1 MKIKKTSKFA
11 VIISAVL
18 VICVTGG
25 FATSASSWRKI
36 QRQRRKTVKQQL
48 L

>member
-25 FATSASSWRKI
+25 FATSASSLEK
-36 QRQRRKTVKQQL
+36 KTETAQENG
-48 L
+48 